1 MHLVR
6 EDRWLKSSRSAWFAG
21 RACSATVRILS
32 LGMTPC
38 AASTGMSAMAESC
51 DCPHCNPHNHLTL
64 EVKRDGSCPACGP
77 AEPVELPESLS
88 ALFPGLVP
96 LVPVDTAERLPD
108 GRTVIRPSDSP
119 CRKHGIRSC
128 PKCGR

>member
-1 MHLVR
+1 MTR
-6 EDRWLKSSRSAWFAG
+6 
-21 RACSATVRILS
+21 TVS
-32 LGMTPC
+32 CPG
-38 AASTGMSAMAESC
+38 GMSAMDESC

-77 AEPVELPESLS
+77 AEPVVAPESLAEIFGRMGKLWDS
-88 ALFPGLVP
+88 A